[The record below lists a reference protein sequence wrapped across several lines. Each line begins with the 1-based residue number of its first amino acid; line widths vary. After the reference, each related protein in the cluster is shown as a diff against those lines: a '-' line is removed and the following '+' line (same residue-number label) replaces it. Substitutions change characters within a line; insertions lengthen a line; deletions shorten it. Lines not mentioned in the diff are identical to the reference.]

1 MCIVNT
7 VYALHLPDVLSL
19 LANLSTSCNSTKK
32 LCKPVARLVI
42 ISGCSQSCYR
52 N

>member
-19 LANLSTSCNSTKK
+19 FSQPFNILQFNKK
-32 LCKPVARLVI
+32 IV
-42 ISGCSQSCYR
+42 
-52 N
+52 